1 MLAARALLAV
11 LLTAAVTYAGAQT
24 GAAPA
29 AGSVTT
35 AAQAAQAPDDTQVVL
50 EGMLVRQIRGDRYE
64 FRDASG
70 AITVEI
76 EDEDWPNRQPVLE
89 RRLRLRLHGE
99 VERKRIRR
107 IIEVEVNRVELLN

>member
-1 MLAARALLAV
+1 MLAARACVAV
-11 LLTAAVTYAGAQT
+11 LLVASLTGAGAQT
-24 GAAPA
+24 GAAPGA
-29 AGSVTT
+29 TSVTT
-35 AAQAAQAPDDTQVVL
+35 AAQAAQAQDDTQVVL

-70 AITVEI
+70 TITVEI

-89 RRLRLRLHGE
+89 KRLRLHGD

-107 IIEVEVNRVELLN
+107 TVEVEVNRVELLN

>member
-1 MLAARALLAV
+1 MLAAQALIAV
-11 LLTAAVTYAGAQT
+11 LLTASVTCAGAQT
-24 GAAPA
+24 GGAPTSA
-29 AGSVTT
+29 SASPTT
-35 AAQAAQAPDDTQVVL
+35 AAQAAQAQDDTSVVL

-70 AITVEI
+70 TITVEI

-89 RRLRLRLHGE
+89 KRLRLHGE

-107 IIEVEVNRVELLN
+107 VVEVEVTRVELLN

>member
-1 MLAARALLAV
+1 MPTTHALAAVILAAT
-11 LLTAAVTYAGAQT
+11 LSQAGAQT
-24 GAAPA
+24 GAASPPA
-29 AGSVTT
+29 AASVTT
-35 AAQAAQAPDDTQVVL
+35 AAQAAQAQDDTQVIL

-70 AITVEI
+70 TITVEI

-89 RRLRLRLHGE
+89 KRLRLHGE

-107 IIEVEVNRVELLN
+107 IVEVEVNRVELLD